1 MTRGRAQRCRRGAAA
16 LLPLLLPWACS
27 TAPHYGPR
35 TTLLPDDGMRLPA
48 RFSRGVCLL
57 FVDLPGL
64 QKTQSML
71 LDTGTDRTLFD
82 LATVH
87 AMGLRSEGDEP
98 VLTATGATV
107 TGMRLQPLPWLRAG
121 EARFEQVDAVGLDLS
136 ALREHG
142 GLPIVGIAGCDLF
155 RQCLLEIDY
164 PRRTARLL
172 PRPAVPAT
180 GGHAFAER
188 SPWVTIELCGTLVR
202 ALVDT
207 GFQQALALPPG
218 TSLPWRREPRLDGDL
233 AAIDGIASKS
243 SARVDGALRLGDLEW
258 RDPLVVLAPGAP
270 KIGAA
275 LLRNCVVRLDAA
287 GGRIWIDRTN

>member
-1 MTRGRAQRCRRGAAA
+1 VTRGRARRRRRAAAA
-16 LLPLLLPWACS
+16 LLLALAACAA
-27 TAPHYGPR
+27 APHYGPR
-35 TTLLPDDGMRLPA
+35 TTVLPDGGVSLPA
-48 RFSRGVCLL
+48 RFARGVCLL
-57 FVDLPGL
+57 AVDLPGL
-64 QKTQSML
+64 RQPQTML

-82 LATVH
+82 LAAVH

-107 TGMRLQPLPWLRAG
+107 AGVRLQPLPWLRAG
-121 EARFEQVDAVGLDLS
+121 DVRFEQIDAVGLDLS

-164 PRRTARLL
+164 PRRIARVL
-172 PRPAVPAT
+172 PLADAPMS

-188 SPWVTIELCGTLVR
+188 SPWVTLELCGTTVR

-207 GFQQALALPPG
+207 GFQQSLALPPG

-233 AAIDGIASKS
+233 AAIDGIASKAI
-243 SARVDGALRLGDLEW
+243 ARVDGTLRLGGLEW

-270 KIGAA
+270 KVGAA
-275 LLRNCVVRLDAA
+275 LLRNCIVRLDA
-287 GGRIWIDRTN
+287 GNGRIWIDRAN